1 MNAAQTQALKTLR
14 EAGYAVVVFNPEELA
29 GVDPSTVEDILVERG
44 WLTIEN
50 LSPSQEETP

>member
-44 WLTIEN
+44 WMTIEN
-50 LSPSQEETP
+50 LILKTWL